1 MAYPLAD
8 GTSIR
13 SHPLL
18 PTQKRTLHRIFLI
31 LHADLPRRARR
42 PHGLAV
48 DLGPRGAF
56 RCRGAVCGLSN
67 SPGRCPH
74 TPCLSLPFHAPL
86 YPRPPSSYTAVALG
100 SLPPPPHS

>member
-48 DLGPRGAF
+48 DLGPRGVF
-56 RCRGAVCGLSN
+56 RCGGVFLARRK
-67 SPGRCPH
+67 PTR
-74 TPCLSLPFHAPL
+74 PC
-86 YPRPPSSYTAVALG
+86 
-100 SLPPPPHS
+100 PPPFSLALRIPARLHPRSLCYKPAFDFG